1 MPSPNPSSPPSQPS
15 NAKVS
20 ALDSSDAEA
29 LSVLF
34 EEILRALP
42 YYNDRARA
50 AELAK
55 YSTAGLQKLIK
66 HDPNSVLV
74 AKVGS
79 DLVGYC
85 ISSHDDSLI
94 WMAWIAVH
102 PDYRRM
108 KIASTLIQNLEHRSQ
123 ALGSHKIW
131 CDCRTENKL
140 SKLTLDQNGFRPICT
155 IPNHWFGQDFILWE
169 KLVPP

>member
-1 MPSPNPSSPPSQPS
+1 MPSPNASPSSSRLPD
-15 NAKVS
+15 AKVS
-20 ALDSSDAEA
+20 ALDIADAEA

-34 EEILRALP
+34 EQILLALP

-55 YSTAGLQKLIK
+55 YSAAGLKKLVE
-66 HDPNSVLV
+66 HDPSAVLI
-74 AKVGS
+74 AKVGT

-85 ISSHDDSLI
+85 LSSHDDSLI

-108 KIASTLIQNLEHRSQ
+108 KIASRLIRTLEARAQS
-123 ALGSHKIW
+123 LGSHKIW
-131 CDCRTENKL
+131 CDCRTENEL
-140 SKLTLDQNGFRPICT
+140 SKLTLNHNGFRPICT

-169 KLVPP
+169 KFVPL

>member
-1 MPSPNPSSPPSQPS
+1 MPSPNVSPPPAQPS

-34 EEILRALP
+34 EGILRALP
-42 YYNDRARA
+42 YYNERAQA

-55 YSTAGLQKLIK
+55 YSTAGLLKLIK
-66 HDPNSVLV
+66 HDPQSVLV
-74 AKVGS
+74 AKVES

-102 PDYRRM
+102 P
-108 KIASTLIQNLEHRSQ
+108 
-123 ALGSHKIW
+123 
-131 CDCRTENKL
+131 
-140 SKLTLDQNGFRPICT
+140 
-155 IPNHWFGQDFILWE
+155 
-169 KLVPP
+169 